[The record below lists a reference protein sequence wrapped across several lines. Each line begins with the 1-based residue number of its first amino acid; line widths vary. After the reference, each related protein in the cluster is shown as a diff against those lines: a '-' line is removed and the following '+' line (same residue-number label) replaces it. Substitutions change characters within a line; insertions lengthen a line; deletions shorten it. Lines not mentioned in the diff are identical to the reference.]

1 MKNILKKISTAMNI
15 VTCKKE
21 RPYTSAVIL
30 AAGLSARMQGI
41 SKQMIELSG
50 KSVIA
55 HTLCAF
61 QNCELID
68 EIIIVTNEAEFP
80 YYNEEFKNEYGITKL
95 SRVVL
100 GGNTRARSAENG
112 FSAISKNADFVA
124 IHDGARCLITPE
136 KISAVVKAAFNKG
149 AAIAATKAT
158 DTMKKADEDGKI
170 TGTLDRSKI
179 WRAQTPQVF
188 KKSIY
193 FVSLKN
199 CKSKGA
205 AITDDA
211 MMAEHAGFNVYCIE
225 TGSDNIKI
233 TTPADIREV
242 LGVLNGRE
250 SK

>member
-15 VTCKKE
+15 ITHKSG
-21 RPYTSAVIL
+21 RPFTSAVIL
-30 AAGLSARMQGI
+30 AAGTSTRMNGV
-41 SKQMIELSG
+41 SKQMLELSG

-55 HTLCAF
+55 HTLCSF

-68 EIIIVTNEAEFP
+68 EIIVVTNEAEMP
-80 YYNEEFKNEYGITKL
+80 YYDGYFKETYGLTKL
-95 SRVVL
+95 SQVVL

-136 KISAVVKAAFNKG
+136 KISAVVKTAYEKG
-149 AAIAATKAT
+149 AAIAATKSS
-158 DTMKKADEDGKI
+158 DTLKKVADDGKI
-170 TGTLDRSKI
+170 EGTLDRSKI

-188 KKSIY
+188 KKNIY

-199 CKSKGA
+199 CKNKGSM
-205 AITDDA
+205 ITDDS
-211 MMAEHAGFNVYCIE
+211 MMVEHAGFNVFCVE

-233 TTPADIREV
+233 TTPADIGAA
-242 LGVLNGRE
+242 LGIIDGRNG
-250 SK
+250 K

>member
-1 MKNILKKISTAMNI
+1 MNLQAKNSYKSTNIAKNIHQLLYKCP
-15 VTCKKE
+15 VC
-21 RPYTSAVIL
+21 
-30 AAGLSARMQGI
+30 G
-41 SKQMIELSG
+41 
-50 KSVIA
+50 
-55 HTLCAF
+55 
-61 QNCELID
+61 
-68 EIIIVTNEAEFP
+68 AE
-80 YYNEEFKNEYGITKL
+80 YSIT
-95 SRVVL
+95 
-100 GGNTRARSAENG
+100 
-112 FSAISKNADFVA
+112 
-124 IHDGARCLITPE
+124 
-136 KISAVVKAAFNKG
+136 
-149 AAIAATKAT
+149 
-158 DTMKKADEDGKI
+158 DEDGKI

-242 LGVLNGRE
+242 LGVLNGRCE
-250 SK
+250 K